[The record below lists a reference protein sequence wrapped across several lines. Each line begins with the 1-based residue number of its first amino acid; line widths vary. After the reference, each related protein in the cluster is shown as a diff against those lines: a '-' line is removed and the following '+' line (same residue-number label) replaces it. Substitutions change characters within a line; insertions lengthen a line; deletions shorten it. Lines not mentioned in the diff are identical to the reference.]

1 MKRIEFLEK
10 LNKNPNISIKME
22 GKDIDEISMNNVTYK
37 IKEDRLYLRNT
48 INLNFI
54 VINFN
59 VIREINFIEN
69 TQEIIIYL
77 EDEYDTKIKISAIND
92 N

>member
-77 EDEYDTKIKISAIND
+77 EDEYDTKIKISAI
-92 N
+92 